1 MKNLTTHPSLV
12 RAYLLAL
19 AGLPAQPQP
28 QMALVSRRSAAS
40 VGAQM
45 RANHAN
51 AR

>member
-1 MKNLTTHPSLV
+1 MKNITTHPMLV

-19 AGLPAQPQP
+19 AGLSPQP
-28 QMALVSRRSAAS
+28 SPQIVLVSRRNAAS

-45 RANHAN
+45 RST

>member
-1 MKNLTTHPSLV
+1 MKNLMTHPALV

-19 AGLPAQPQP
+19 AGLPPQAPP
-28 QMALVSRRSAAS
+28 QLALVSRRSDAS

-45 RANHAN
+45 RSN